1 MSDVAAVNVDFAL
14 GFIVINDRGR
24 REDLVRDGCES
35 LPHLAKGVAEPK
47 SIAEHRAILGG
58 DSIARAVGGNRLS
71 MGYRAF
77 TRDVLTACDIST
89 REIAAR
95 SNHDQRPF
103 TLRIARAQEFKSV
116 RCDALKRDLRDSALQ
131 IVSTQIDSTQ
141 IDSTQ
146 IDSTHVS
153 FSFSHHDDRIECGI
167 SGVTTDSTSDSISP
181 CARGSVSV
189 LAIPPQSWKLDVVP
203 GI

>member
-141 IDSTQ
+141 IDST
-146 IDSTHVS
+146 HVS

-167 SGVTTDSTSDSISP
+167 SGVTTNFTSP

>member
-24 REDLVRDGCES
+24 REDLVRDGRES

-47 SIAEHRAILGG
+47 SIAEHRAIRGG
-58 DSIARAVGGNRLS
+58 GSNARAVGGNRLS
-71 MGYRAF
+71 MGHRAF

-89 REIAAR
+89 GEIAAR

-131 IVSTQIDSTQ
+131 IVST
-141 IDSTQ
+141 
-146 IDSTHVS
+146 HVS

-181 CARGSVSV
+181 CARSSVSV

>member
-141 IDSTQ
+141 IDST
-146 IDSTHVS
+146 HVS

>member
-14 GFIVINDRGR
+14 GFIVINDRGC

-131 IVSTQIDSTQ
+131 IVSTQIDST
-141 IDSTQ
+141 
-146 IDSTHVS
+146 HVS

>member
-47 SIAEHRAILGG
+47 PIAEHRAIFGG

-116 RCDALKRDLRDSALQ
+116 RCDALRRDLRDSALQ
-131 IVSTQIDSTQ
+131 IV
-141 IDSTQ
+141 STQ

>member
-131 IVSTQIDSTQ
+131 IVSTQIDST
-141 IDSTQ
+141 
-146 IDSTHVS
+146 HVS

>member
-1 MSDVAAVNVDFAL
+1 
-14 GFIVINDRGR
+14 
-24 REDLVRDGCES
+24 
-35 LPHLAKGVAEPK
+35 
-47 SIAEHRAILGG
+47 
-58 DSIARAVGGNRLS
+58 
-71 MGYRAF
+71 MGHRAF
-77 TRDVLTACDIST
+77 TRYVLTACDIST
-89 REIAAR
+89 GEITAR

-103 TLRIARAQEFKSV
+103 TLRLARAQEFKSV
-116 RCDALKRDLRDSALQ
+116 RCDALKRDLRNSALQ
-131 IVSTQIDSTQ
+131 IV
-141 IDSTQ
+141 
-146 IDSTHVS
+146 STHVS